1 MKKIIGLTCKEE
13 RDIDYPSQATNEDY
27 IDAVIKA
34 DGVPVLLPICNDD
47 MIEEQLNCIEGL
59 IVCGG
64 VDVNPLFYHDSYH
77 FDQSE
82 SSYRRDEYEFKLI
95 KKCIQKGIPILGIC
109 RGHQMINI
117 VLGGTLYQDNKMLS
131 STVMQHQQKERKE
144 YPSHSIKVDKESF
157 LYQILG
163 EQYYVNS
170 LHHQSIAQLGKGL
183 RIVAKS
189 DDQIVEAIQHE
200 DLCIWGVQFHPE
212 MMHNRDPQMQNIFN
226 WFVQQC
232 EFIHHK

>member
-1 MKKIIGLTCKEE
+1 MKTIIGLTCKEE

-34 DGVPVLLPICNDD
+34 DGVPVLLPMCDDD
-47 MIEEQLNCIEGL
+47 MIDAQLNCIEGL

-64 VDVNPLFYHDSYH
+64 VDVNPLFYHDVYR
-77 FDQSE
+77 FEQSE
-82 SSYRRDEYEFKLI
+82 SSYRRDAYELKLI
-95 KKCIQKGIPILGIC
+95 QKCMQKQIPILGIC

-117 VLGGTLYQDNKMLS
+117 ALGGTLYQDNRMLS
-131 STVMQHQQKERKE
+131 PTVMQHQQKERKE
-144 YPSHSIKVDKESF
+144 YPSHSIKVDKDSF
-157 LYQILG
+157 LYPIFG

-183 RIVAKS
+183 HIVARS

-200 DLCIWGVQFHPE
+200 ELDIWGVQFHPE
-212 MMHNRDPQMQNIFN
+212 MMHNRDPQMQHIFN

-232 EFIHHK
+232 Q